1 MFWTGSLIWWPV
13 LANFAPCC
21 TPSMDSLCLGTPR
34 QVGSG
39 VISWTSGSEAQSS
52 LSRVLAICLSQDLS
66 HGWILAN
73 PSSLDPSCLWLRLPG
88 RQALP
93 LGLRRT
99 SYFTPPFWQRD
110 ASKGDRMSLLRLGHQ
125 RLTMG
130 LLAHHCTCSHSLSQS
145 LSSPVK
151 GHRGKVWR
159 WTPTDMMRHWWFLVQ
174 PVMNWDPQFK
184 NLERAKSIYQL
195 IDLEA
200 ICSLDKG
207 LDDNSFHWHLMA
219 TYDRLKA
226 PSQCFP
232 NL

>member
-1 MFWTGSLIWWPV
+1 MTSLGQFCPMLYSI
-13 LANFAPCC
+13 N
-21 TPSMDSLCLGTPR
+21 G
-34 QVGSG
+34 Q
-39 VISWTSGSEAQSS
+39 S
-52 LSRVLAICLSQDLS
+52 LSWDSPSTWLRRYQLNIRFRGSVFLVPCPRHLSFTRSESWLNLSQPFLPWPKLPLTLS
-66 HGWILAN
+66 
-73 PSSLDPSCLWLRLPG
+73 PG
-88 RQALP
+88 HQALP

-99 SYFTPPFWQRD
+99 SYFMPPFWQRD

-151 GHRGKVWR
+151 GHHGKIWW

-195 IDLEA
+195 IDPEA
-200 ICSLDKG
+200 ISSPDKG

-219 TYDRLKA
+219 TFDRLKA